1 MKYKYLFF
9 ILFILLLLFIVL
21 FFYDKYKKKYVVI
34 FGSVSKDISDD
45 INLQKDLKYLASNL
59 NTTKYNYILPNTK
72 KGPIGYLLNNIKED
86 DKSSIL
92 TTYSTTF
99 GDDNINKN
107 FQIKLFNDP
116 IDFEEYMIRNS
127 NIFVIL
133 PGGIGTLY
141 EIAFLLFLIDVSD
154 VNYKIIFYNKNNYYN
169 FINDLIKRY
178 YETGYLRPN
187 IYDKFKAKTYFV
199 NNIEDINKIID

>member
-72 KGPIGYLLNNIKED
+72 KGPIGYLLNNV
-86 DKSSIL
+86 
-92 TTYSTTF
+92 Y
-99 GDDNINKN
+99 
-107 FQIKLFNDP
+107 
-116 IDFEEYMIRNS
+116 
-127 NIFVIL
+127 
-133 PGGIGTLY
+133 
-141 EIAFLLFLIDVSD
+141 
-154 VNYKIIFYNKNNYYN
+154 
-169 FINDLIKRY
+169 
-178 YETGYLRPN
+178 
-187 IYDKFKAKTYFV
+187 
-199 NNIEDINKIID
+199 